1 MNIYDNITQLVG
13 NTPLVRLSRF
23 SEGFGLCTPLVAKV
37 EAFNPLS
44 SAKDR
49 VACALIADAE
59 EKGMLAPGGL
69 IIESTSGN
77 TGVGLAFAAAAK
89 GYRLILT
96 MPSSMSEER
105 KRLLSALGATL
116 VLTDPSKGMQGAV
129 DEAHRLHS
137 ENPGSIMAGQFTNP
151 ANPQAH
157 YRTTGQEI
165 WRDTDGAVDIFVAG
179 IGTGGT
185 VSGVGRALREHKP
198 GVTVVGVEPAGS
210 PLLTEGRAGPHKIQ
224 GIGANFIPEN
234 LDRDILS
241 RVVTVT
247 DDEAATAT
255 RQLAVT
261 EGILVGISSGAALAA
276 AVRIA
281 KESEHA
287 AKQIVVLLP
296 DTGERYLSTGLFQN
310 IQ

>member
-1 MNIYDNITQLVG
+1 
-13 NTPLVRLSRF
+13 
-23 SEGFGLCTPLVAKV
+23 
-37 EAFNPLS
+37 
-44 SAKDR
+44 
-49 VACALIADAE
+49 
-59 EKGMLAPGGL
+59 
-69 IIESTSGN
+69 
-77 TGVGLAFAAAAK
+77 
-89 GYRLILT
+89 
-96 MPSSMSEER
+96 
-105 KRLLSALGATL
+105 
-116 VLTDPSKGMQGAV
+116 
-129 DEAHRLHS
+129 
-137 ENPGSIMAGQFTNP
+137 
-151 ANPQAH
+151 
-157 YRTTGQEI
+157 
-165 WRDTDGAVDIFVAG
+165 
-179 IGTGGT
+179 GGT